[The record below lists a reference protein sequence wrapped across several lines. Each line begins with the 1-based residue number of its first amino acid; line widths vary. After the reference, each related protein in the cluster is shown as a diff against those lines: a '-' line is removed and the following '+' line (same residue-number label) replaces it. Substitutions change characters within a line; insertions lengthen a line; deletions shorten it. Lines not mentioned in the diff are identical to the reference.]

1 MNTFTEAEA
10 EARFDELLD
19 MAQRTPI
26 QVTRDGRAVG
36 VLLGPNHFEAIRVF
50 DAGRLARTA
59 DQVLPRSRPAGVT
72 PKMLGDEAETR
83 NPQPPGSAR

>member
-1 MNTFTEAEA
+1 MITFTEAEA

-50 DAGRLARTA
+50 DAGRLAPTA
-59 DQVLPRSRPAGVT
+59 DESAPA
-72 PKMLGDEAETR
+72 A
-83 NPQPPGSAR
+83 QPE